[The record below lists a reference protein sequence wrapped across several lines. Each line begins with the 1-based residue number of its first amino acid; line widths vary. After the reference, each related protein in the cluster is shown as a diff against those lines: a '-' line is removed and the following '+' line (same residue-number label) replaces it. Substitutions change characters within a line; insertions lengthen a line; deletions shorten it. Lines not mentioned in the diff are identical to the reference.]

1 MPGLNQ
7 VNIIG
12 NITRDVELRHI
23 SSGTAVTEIGVAVTE
38 RVKRKDEWVEETQF
52 VDVTLWGRLAEVAA
66 EYLSKGS
73 QVYIGGKLKLDTWE
87 KDGKRFSK
95 LKVNGE
101 TMQMLGGRPKNQ
113 DSQERPPAKAEYN
126 QSPPPDEI
134 PF

>member
-23 SSGTAVTEIGVAVTE
+23 ASGTAVTEIGVAVTE

-66 EYLSKGS
+66 EYLTKGS
-73 QVYIGGKLKLDTWE
+73 QVYIGGKLKLDQWE
-87 KDGKRFSK
+87 KDGKKYSK

-101 TMQMLGGRPKNQ
+101 SMQMLGGRPKAQ
-113 DSQERPPAKAEYN
+113 QAADIDQTK
-126 QSPPPDEI
+126 PDETES